1 MNNVVSINNHNLQV
15 KEYRGQRVVTFKD
28 IDVCHEK
35 AEGSAKR
42 RFNDNKERFIRGVD
56 YYEISKKDVGDDFA
70 RTYGFNEKAPKG
82 YVLTESGYMMLVKS
96 FTDDLAWNVQ
106 RMLVNTYFQ
115 KKQEEKVDPNK
126 LLEAQAKF
134 MNAKT
139 RMASLWLKLGDRV
152 PSNKEYQQICNSY
165 ASEALTGEKVL
176 PLPECHERYYTATE
190 IAEMIGSSHVTVGK
204 KAKAAGIRPVD
215 ENAESIYG
223 KWFFDKSP
231 SSNKQVCTFKYN
243 DLGLEKVKELFS
255 CSRVALSPVQA

>member
-1 MNNVVSINNHNLQV
+1 MNTIITINNHDLQI

-28 IDVCHEK
+28 IDECHERPEGTARRNFNKNK
-35 AEGSAKR
+35 AHLIEGIDYHVVALTA
-42 RFNDNKERFIRGVD
+42 DEIRTQFGTGKNAGKTINV
-56 YYEISKKDVGDDFA
+56 V
-70 RTYGFNEKAPKG
+70 
-82 YVLTESGYMMLVKS
+82 TESGYMMLVKS
-96 FTDDLAWNVQ
+96 FTDDLAWEVQ

-115 KKQEEKVDPNK
+115 KTEEKVDSNR

-152 PSNKEYQQICNSY
+152 PRNKEYQQICNAY

-190 IAEMIGSSHVTVGK
+190 IAEMVGSNKNTVGK
-204 KAKAAGIRPVD
+204 KAKAAGIRPAD
-215 ENAESIYG
+215 ENTESIYG

-231 SSNKQVCTFKYN
+231 NSNKQVCTFKYN
-243 DLGLEKVKELFS
+243 DLGVEKVKELFS
-255 CSRVALSPVQA
+255 CSMATLSPVQA